1 MNTQSIDNFVG
12 DPGAVALAEALKV
25 NKTLTELSVSR
36 GNGGSQYTVT
46 RMI

>member
-12 DPGAVALAEALKV
+12 DSGTVAFAEALKV

-36 GNGGSQYTVT
+36 RNGGSQYTVT
-46 RMI
+46 QMI